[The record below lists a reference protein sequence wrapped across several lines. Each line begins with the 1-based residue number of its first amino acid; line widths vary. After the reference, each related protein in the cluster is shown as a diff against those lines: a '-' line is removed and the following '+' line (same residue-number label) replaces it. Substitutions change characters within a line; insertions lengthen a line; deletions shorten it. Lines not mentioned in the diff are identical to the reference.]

1 MWTEVRML
9 DNDADRI
16 FGSKGKV
23 WLVRAARS

>member
-1 MWTEVRML
+1 ML